1 MTRGQEFALKSL
13 GSKFHLHSLA
23 SYCYYYAENAEEAR
37 KAKTTFDL
45 IYKQN
50 YCLFIVPVGD
60 YGIRIST
67 KNRFGTEYSGDFKV
81 KDIVNMEKTIQNQL
95 TQIKLSKIKLKVKE
109 IEKDFI
115 PYDVPEYEAFYP
127 YITDIVK

>member
-1 MTRGQEFALKSL
+1 MTREQDFALKSL

-23 SYCYYYAENAEEAR
+23 QYCYYYAENAEEAR

-81 KDIVNMEKTIQNQL
+81 KDIVSMEKIIQDQL
-95 TQIKLSKIKLKVKE
+95 TQLKLGKIKKKLRE
-109 IEKDFI
+109 IEKDFLPNEALEFS
-115 PYDVPEYEAFYP
+115 PYL
-127 YITDIVK
+127 TDIVK

>member
-1 MTRGQEFALKSL
+1 MTREQDFALKSL

-23 SYCYYYAENAEEAR
+23 QYCYYYAENAEEAR
-37 KAKTTFDL
+37 NAKTVYDL

-81 KDIVNMEKTIQNQL
+81 KDIVSMEKAIQDQL
-95 TQIKLSKIKLKVKE
+95 TQLKLGKIKKKLRE
-109 IEKDFI
+109 IEKDFL
-115 PYDVPEYEAFYP
+115 PYEVPDYEAFNP

>member
-1 MTRGQEFALKSL
+1 MTREQDFALKSL

-23 SYCYYYAENAEEAR
+23 QYCYYYAGNAEEAR
-37 KAKTTFDL
+37 NAKTVYDL

-81 KDIVNMEKTIQNQL
+81 KDIVSMEKAIQDQL
-95 TQIKLSKIKLKVKE
+95 TQLKLGKIKKKLRE
-109 IEKDFI
+109 IEKDFL
-115 PYDVPEYEAFYP
+115 PYEVPDYEAFYP